1 MSQRKTRPLGQTVVE
16 WPHELVSSSNA
27 DKDLGPPL
35 EQLLVDLGIKGTPDD
50 QLAASKASSAVGG
63 TPFSVSI
70 IEAGATA
77 ASKGWTTVIAALG
90 GGTAVWAAAT
100 NFWNGQPAPT
110 RGALVIGAAVVVAA
124 CALAAAL
131 IMYGDVRARGQGAAA
146 QYYARAS
153 VASAF
158 LQGATTMAGIAVT
171 TPNGRPLVNGAQS
184 KSGGQD
190 GTVSAELKTAIEH
203 EVKKVLRQTP
213 RTNEGTQKNPESAGA
228 SSENK
233 QNSG

>member
-1 MSQRKTRPLGQTVVE
+1 MSQRKTKPLGESVVE

-35 EQLLVDLGIKGTPDD
+35 AQLLVDLGIKGTPGD
-50 QLAASKASSAVGG
+50 QLTASKASSAVSG

-77 ASKGWTTVIAALG
+77 ASKGWTTLIAALG
-90 GGTAVWAAAT
+90 GATAVWAAAT

-124 CALAAAL
+124 CALGAAL

-158 LQGATTMAGIAVT
+158 LQGATTVAGTAVT
-171 TPNGRPLVNGAQS
+171 APNGRPSANGAKS
-184 KSGGQD
+184 KAAGQD

-203 EVKKVLRQTP
+203 EIKKVLQQTSHINQ
-213 RTNEGTQKNPESAGA
+213 RTQKNPEAAGA
-228 SSENK
+228 SSEDK
-233 QNSG
+233 RK